1 MATKPE
7 DSTNARLSDKV
18 AVSLQYEGDGAPTVT
33 AKGTGLIAQQI
44 LDTATQYNIPIKQD
58 PQLVELLSQVEL
70 DHEIPQLLYEAVA
83 QVLVF
88 AYQLNDKPF
97 PKK

>member
-1 MATKPE
+1 MATRP
-7 DSTNARLSDKV
+7 DGSSSHLSDKI
-18 AVSLQYEGDGAPTVT
+18 AISLQYEGDGAPIVT
-33 AKGTGLIAQQI
+33 AKGTGYIAQQI
-44 LDTATQYNIPIKQD
+44 LDTAKQYNIPIKQD
-58 PQLVELLSQVEL
+58 PNLVELLSQVEL

-88 AYQLNDKPF
+88 AYQLSDKSI